1 MTRAFKQGF
10 IDAMQKIAENP
21 ATVSRPARRRRVV
34 PQRHFNDPNMPVQ
47 AYDVGKKL
55 LMDYTYPDRYMTEQ
69 EYVDAL
75 NAGADPKALGEEF
88 LRKYPDNTLEY
99 GRQYARDSYG
109 NVREDVP
116 PKQVLSST
124 SINHGFLSRLLGI
137 PAQLGFGDLGRMS
150 EFIKD
155 KKKEYADSQPA
166 SAAYA
171 FAARQPAANG
181 VKTDGIALAKGDAV
195 YPNDGI

>member
-21 ATVSRPARRRRVV
+21 AAVSSSARRRRAA

-47 AYDVGKKL
+47 AYDVGKKI
-55 LMDYTYPDRYMTEQ
+55 LMDYTHPDRYMTEQ

-137 PAQLGFGDLGRMS
+137 PAQLGFGDTARMR
-150 EFIKD
+150 EFVKD
-155 KKKEYADSQPA
+155 KRKALEDSQPA
-166 SAAYA
+166 TSAYA
-171 FAARQPAANG
+171 FATRQPAVG

-195 YPNDGI
+195 STNDGI